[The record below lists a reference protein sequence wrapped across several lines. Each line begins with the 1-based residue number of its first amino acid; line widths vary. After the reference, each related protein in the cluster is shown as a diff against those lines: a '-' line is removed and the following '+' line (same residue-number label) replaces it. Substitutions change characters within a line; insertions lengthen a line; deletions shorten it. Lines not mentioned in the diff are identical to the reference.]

1 LGKVRKVDA
10 IATPEEVYEKTKES
24 FTKFE

>member
-24 FTKFE
+24 FAQFE